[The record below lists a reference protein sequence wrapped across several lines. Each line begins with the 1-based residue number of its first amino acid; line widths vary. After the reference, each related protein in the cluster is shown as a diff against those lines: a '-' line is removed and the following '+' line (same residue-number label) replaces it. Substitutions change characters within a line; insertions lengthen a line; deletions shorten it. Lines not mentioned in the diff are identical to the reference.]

1 MAAVDHLHQETNV
14 LPITNHAELLAAQ
27 YLAKCLDDDHPCH
40 YITRRPP
47 PPRAMKETLHSK
59 YGNLGQQQQLQ
70 QQQPTS
76 KQVAK
81 ALHTTIV
88 AKTIDSLRPNVILGG
103 CPPPIDKSEKQLS
116 RHQRTTLAQL
126 RSGHCRLLHSYQHRL
141 KPAASNTCPDCGIG
155 PHDVHHLFHCA
166 AHPITLQ
173 PIDLWKNT
181 VKAADFLTFLL
192 D

>member
-1 MAAVDHLHQETNV
+1 M
-14 LPITNHAELLAAQ
+14 
-27 YLAKCLDDDHPCH
+27 AKCLDDDHPCH

-59 YGNLGQQQQLQ
+59 YGNLV

-88 AKTIDSLRPNVILGG
+88 AKTIDSLRPNVILSGR
-103 CPPPIDKSEKQLS
+103 PPPIDKSEKQLS

-126 RSGHCRLLHSYQHRL
+126 RSGYCIPTST
-141 KPAASNTCPDCGIG
+141 A
-155 PHDVHHLFHCA
+155 
-166 AHPITLQ
+166 
-173 PIDLWKNT
+173 
-181 VKAADFLTFLL
+181 
-192 D
+192 

>member
-1 MAAVDHLHQETNV
+1 
-14 LPITNHAELLAAQ
+14 
-27 YLAKCLDDDHPCH
+27 
-40 YITRRPP
+40 
-47 PPRAMKETLHSK
+47 MKETLHSK
-59 YGNLGQQQQLQ
+59 YGNLVQQQ

-88 AKTIDSLRPNVILGG
+88 TKTIDSLRPNVILGG
-103 CPPPIDKSEKQLS
+103 RPPPTDKSEKQLS

-126 RSGHCRLLHSYQHRL
+126 GSGRCRLLHSYRHRL
-141 KPAASNTCPDCGIG
+141 EPAVSNTCPDCGIG

-166 AHPITLQ
+166 AHPTTLQ
-173 PIDLWKNT
+173 PTDLWQNP
-181 VKAADFLTFLL
+181 VKGADFLTFLL